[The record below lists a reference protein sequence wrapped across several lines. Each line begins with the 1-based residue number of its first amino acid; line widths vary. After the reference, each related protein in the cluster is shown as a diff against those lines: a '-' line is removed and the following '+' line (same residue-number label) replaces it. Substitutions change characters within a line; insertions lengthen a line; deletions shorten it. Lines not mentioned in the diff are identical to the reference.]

1 MSFAGRP
8 AGGPATHALT
18 VRVTA
23 VDAAAGPYLPV
34 PLEIPAGTTRIDVAM
49 AYAKAGDCII
59 DLGLMD
65 PRATGF
71 PSPAGFRGWSGG
83 ARDGF
88 FVATDDATPGYV
100 PGPIPSGAWT
110 ILLGLYRVPPGGAE
124 VALSVRLDDAPRPL
138 WSPEPAA
145 EARDP
150 TPGWYRGDLH
160 CHTHHSDAKGAPE
173 VLHEAAR
180 RAGLRFLAVTDHN
193 TTTQRRY
200 FAPRSSQDLVF
211 IRGEE
216 VTTAEG
222 HANVFGAEGW
232 IDFRITAP
240 ADAHRLA
247 AMVHRAGGLLSIN
260 HDKPPIPWR
269 HELPMLD
276 CMEAWQSHWFTGNWI
291 SLARYDERLR
301 AGWRISLIGGSDWH
315 QPAALAPPGPLG
327 LGRPTTALWLPELSE
342 AAVLRALRAGRGYV
356 TEGPDGPHLS
366 ITADGVA
373 MGGTHPGGGE
383 WAVEADVRGAAGDR
397 LVWVDAGGVVAE
409 QEIPEDRWVA
419 RLALPPP
426 DGFLRAEIVAAAS
439 RDRLEAAFLQALEGR
454 SLPAGV
460 TRQDIATQPL
470 RRALSNPVY
479 VDRGTRPG

>member
-1 MSFAGRP
+1 MTFAGRHD
-8 AGGPATHALT
+8 HALT

-23 VDAAAGPYLPV
+23 ADAAAGPYLPV
-34 PLEIPAGTTRIDVAM
+34 PVEIPAGTTRIDVAM

-100 PGPIPSGAWT
+100 PGPIPPGAWT
-110 ILLGLYRVPPGGAE
+110 ILLGLYRVPSGGAE

-138 WSPEPAA
+138 WSPEPVATP
-145 EARDP
+145 RDP

-173 VLHEAAR
+173 VLHQAAR

-193 TTTQRRY
+193 TITQRRY
-200 FAPRSSQDLVF
+200 FAPRSSKDLVF

-216 VTTAEG
+216 ITTAAG
-222 HANVFGAEGW
+222 HANVFGTESW
-232 IDFRITAP
+232 IDFRMTAP

-247 AMVHRAGGLLSIN
+247 AMVHSAGGLLSIN

-291 SLARYDERLR
+291 SLARYDERLH

-315 QPAALAPPGPLG
+315 QPTALAPPGPLG

-342 AAVLRALRAGRGYV
+342 AAVLWALRAGRGYV

-366 ITADGVA
+366 FTADGVA
-373 MGGTHPGGGE
+373 MGGAHVGRAE
-383 WAVEADVRGAAGDR
+383 WTVEAEVHGAAGDR

-409 QEIPEDRWVA
+409 QEIPEEGWTA
-419 RLALPPP
+419 RLTLPPP
-426 DGFLRAEIVAAAS
+426 DRFLRAEIVAKAS
-439 RDRLEAAFLQALEGR
+439 RDRLEAEFLQALQGR

-460 TRQDIATQPL
+460 TRQDIADQPL

-479 VDRGTRPG
+479 VDRGARPG

>member
-1 MSFAGRP
+1 M
-8 AGGPATHALT
+8 TQALT

-23 VDAAAGPYLPV
+23 TEGPYRPV
-34 PLEIPAGTTRIDVAM
+34 PVEIPPGTTRIDVVL

-65 PRATGF
+65 PRATAF

-83 ARDGF
+83 ARDAF

-100 PGPIPSGAWT
+100 PGPVPAGAWT

-124 VALSVRLDDAPRPL
+124 VTLTIRLDDAPRPD
-138 WSPEPAA
+138 WSPEPVA
-145 EARDP
+145 ETRDP
-150 TPGWYRGDLH
+150 APGWYRGDLH
-160 CHTHHSDAKGAPE
+160 CHTHHSDARGAPE

-180 RAGLRFLAVTDHN
+180 QAGLRFLAVTDHN

-200 FAPRSSQDLVF
+200 FAPRSSRDLVF

-216 VTTAEG
+216 ITTAEG

-232 IDFRITAP
+232 IDFRMTAP

-276 CMEAWQSHWFTGNWI
+276 CMEVWQSHWFAGNWI

-342 AAVLRALRAGRGYV
+342 RAVLRALRAGRGYV
-356 TEGPDGPHLS
+356 TEGPDGPHLAV
-366 ITADGVA
+366 TTGGVP
-373 MGGTHPGGGE
+373 MGGARLGGPD
-383 WAVEADVRGAAGDR
+383 WTVEAEVRGAAGDR
-397 LVWVDAGGVVAE
+397 LVWVDAGGTVAE
-409 QEIPEDRWVA
+409 QEIPAEHWIGRLTLPSPDR
-419 RLALPPP
+419 
-426 DGFLRAEIVAAAS
+426 FLRAEIVAVAS
-439 RDRLEAAFLQALEGR
+439 RPRLEATFLLALDGR

-460 TRQDIATQPL
+460 TRQDIASQPL

-479 VDRGTRPG
+479 VGSPAVAAIAAASSPEE